1 MIGRYGIWIF
11 MAPAPQG
18 LEVASGLLHFPRLF
32 LVMSIVVLILL
43 VITCTSLWRLA
54 ERIRKGFRGH
64 EGQKVMSMK
73 KHNVPVPKLPNA
85 NGVITTIDQ
94 QTGKGGNISLRRV
107 PSIPLI
113 SLVQIEESNDD
124 SLYEVVRDIQL
135 NVWQTEQASSDPKNL
150 EYMTPCKEVSSQDL
164 RQVDGCSSED
174 KYSIDGQTQAP
185 IYAKIVKQRNK
196 VCQLQFQGKLEAND
210 EVEVEEP
217 PPVPEKHFNDENS
230 AEC

>member
-1 MIGRYGIWIF
+1 

-18 LEVASGLLHFPRLF
+18 LEVASGLLHFPQLF
-32 LVMSIVVLILL
+32 LIMSIVLLILL

-54 ERIRKGFRGH
+54 ERIRKRFQGH

-73 KHNVPVPKLPNA
+73 KHNVPVPKLTNA
-85 NGVITTIDQ
+85 NGVMTTTIDQ
-94 QTGKGGNISLRRV
+94 QIGKGGNISLRRV
-107 PSIPLI
+107 PSIPLT
-113 SLVQIEESNDD
+113 SFVQIEESNDD

-135 NVWQTEQASSDPKNL
+135 NVWQSEQTSSDPENL
-150 EYMTPCKEVSSQDL
+150 EYMTPCKEVSSEDL

-174 KYSIDGQTQAP
+174 KESIDGQTQAP

-210 EVEVEEP
+210 EVVVEEP
-217 PPVPEKHFNDENS
+217 PPVPEKHLDDENS